1 MRESNEDHVTLTAVS
16 SAGVLLVLDFVYGG
30 SLTLTKGNIEDV
42 LAVASYL
49 QIHSALECC
58 CEFIRETLSLE
69 NCVKYSKLAYN
80 FALDTVDS
88 EDIFQDSIIE
98 CLDRFIL
105 GKISDLHLMNE
116 HIKIT
121 QFETMRKLVSSDK
134 IQMAELT
141 LYNVVVDWLL
151 ADPSR
156 MEYCDELMKH
166 IRFMLIPLTDLERL
180 QAHPDCDTEVV
191 KDKIEKALKY
201 VSVPVAKKI
210 QWESPVDAVRGRPN
224 ITIVMSNV
232 FRLDKDPRSNEASRN
247 FNVLL
252 ENDDDLSEEF
262 WVRMPQLPEYICLS
276 SGASLGNFLFICGGT
291 DGESLTPAYR
301 ECHVFD
307 PVTWQWDKIAPM
319 NVGRHSFT
327 LVAHEKELYA
337 IGGRTQN
344 AACIDSI
351 EKYSVQDNCWQVVAR
366 YPVPAAF
373 VAAVSAAGL
382 IYMYGGEMDDGQ
394 EVRSF
399 HSFDPH
405 NCEWKSLPLSLGDDI
420 QYKSCTLIF
429 LENHVCVFSC
439 GRRTNMLCFNIST
452 QQWVTFPSPFSPQA
466 QYDLDVYLTDGHSIY
481 CLGRTWD
488 NQRCVPDFQRKVY
501 RRVKYYPEPDFLY
514 YAKSAAMGVL
524 LSIPNDRLEKAK
536 LKALRDPNFKY
547 TWATLKKLTM
557 ITHN

>member
-16 SAGVLLVLDFVYGG
+16 SAGLVLVLDFVYGG
-30 SLTLTKGNIEDV
+30 SLTLTKDNIEDV
-42 LAVASYL
+42 LAVSSYL

-58 CEFIRETLSLE
+58 CEFIRQTLSLE
-69 NCVKYSKLAYN
+69 NCVKYSQLAYN

-88 EDIFQDSIIE
+88 KDSFQDSVIE

-105 GKISDLHLMNE
+105 GMISDLHLMNE

-141 LYNVVVDWLL
+141 LYNIIVDWLL

-156 MEYCDELMKH
+156 REYCDELMKH

-191 KDKIEKALKY
+191 KDKIKKALKY

-224 ITIVMSNV
+224 ITVVFSNL
-232 FRLDKDPRSNEASRN
+232 FRLEEDSRSNEASRD
-247 FNVLL
+247 FHVLL
-252 ENDDDLSEEF
+252 ESDNEDNSHGSNVVGY
-262 WVRMPQLPEYICLS
+262 WHQVYSKATWIRMPQLPEYFCLS
-276 SGASLGNFLFICGGT
+276 SGASLRNFLFICGGT
-291 DGESLTPAYR
+291 DGESLTPAYQ

-344 AACIDSI
+344 DACVDSI
-351 EKYSVQDNCWQVVAR
+351 EKYSVQDNCWQIVAR

-382 IYMYGGEMDDGQ
+382 IYLYGGETDDGE

-405 NCEWKSLPLSLGDDI
+405 NCEWKSLSLHLGDDV
-420 QYKSCTLIF
+420 QYKSCTLIY
-429 LENHVCVFSC
+429 LQNHLCVLCYRQCRS
-439 GRRTNMLCFNIST
+439 TDMMCFNIST
-452 QQWVTFPSPFSPQA
+452 QQWVRFSCPIFPA
-466 QYDLDVYLTDGHSIY
+466 NDELGVCLTDGDSIY
-481 CLGRTWD
+481 CVGGRSD
-488 NQRCVPDFQRKVY
+488 NLRFVPDIGNNVFRGQP
-501 RRVKYYPEPDFLY
+501 YPEPDTADLFLY
-514 YAKSAAMGVL
+514 HAIGVM

-536 LKALRDPNFKY
+536 LKALRYPN
-547 TWATLKKLTM
+547 L
-557 ITHN
+557 